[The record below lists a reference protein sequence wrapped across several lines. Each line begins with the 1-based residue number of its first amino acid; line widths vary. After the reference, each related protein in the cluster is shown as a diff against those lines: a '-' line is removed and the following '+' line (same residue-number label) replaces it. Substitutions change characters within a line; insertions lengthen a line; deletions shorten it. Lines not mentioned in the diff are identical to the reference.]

1 MRKRCTQGTSRFEYE
16 YVREME
22 LGKKLYCPSQGTSI
36 YTVMVQ
42 RERYRLACIA
52 LLHYSVDLLSGC
64 GQWRLFSRLIP
75 IDHCSYHSNEVASI
89 RSGSIPPCLF
99 LLSTGSSRISTPG
112 PTVLADDLCLGN
124 ICVVPHPHLKA
135 ISCASN
141 SPNPSIIPLTNGNS
155 RLIAAPLTKLQI
167 VGRPY
172 ITTFCSW
179 LPWLS
184 LWLLLLDDCGGEVDG
199 GEIDEKASE
208 SEGMVRPEAD
218 RSCGGD
224 GCSCEGGND
233 GALFDIVQGT

>member
-1 MRKRCTQGTSRFEYE
+1 MRKRCTQGTSRLYE

-124 ICVVPHPHLKA
+124 IYKTRQGVSLL
-135 ISCASN
+135 
-141 SPNPSIIPLTNGNS
+141 SIPQMST
-155 RLIAAPLTKLQI
+155 
-167 VGRPY
+167 
-172 ITTFCSW
+172 
-179 LPWLS
+179 
-184 LWLLLLDDCGGEVDG
+184 
-199 GEIDEKASE
+199 KASE
-208 SEGMVRPEAD
+208 WFDKAAWLWLFAMPAPPITCPTYLRSAPSPSKGNLMCQQLAQPKHHPIDKRQQQID
-218 RSCGGD
+218 RR
-224 GCSCEGGND
+224 
-233 GALFDIVQGT
+233 TPY